1 MEIKNSKWKLKIL
14 DGNPEK
20 EIKNSGWKLKI
31 LDGNPEILEI
41 EIQSPLLN
49 VRVHIA
55 PKLDLQVACLNLVGH
70 RPIHLAMLWHLVPGS
85 ILQVSVFNLD
95 ASSID

>member
-1 MEIKNSKWKLKIL
+1 MDGNQKFWMEIKNSGWKLKIL

-31 LDGNPEILEI
+31 LGGNPEILEI

-70 RPIHLAMLWHLVPGS
+70 RPQS
-85 ILQVSVFNLD
+85 N
-95 ASSID
+95 SSPPSRD